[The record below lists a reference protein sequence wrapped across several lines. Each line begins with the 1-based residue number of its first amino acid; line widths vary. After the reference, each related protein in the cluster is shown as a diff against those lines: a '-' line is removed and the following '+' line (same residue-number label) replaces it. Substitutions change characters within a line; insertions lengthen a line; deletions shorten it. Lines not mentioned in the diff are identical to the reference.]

1 MNGQEL
7 RKDAFIID
15 FFDKTEAAQNTRK
28 LYIQALQH
36 YTGVACKSPKELIEE
51 AEAEI
56 KEGKLMRE
64 RSLNKYLTSFKKLI
78 EEKDFAPITRNV
90 FITGVTSFYRAYD
103 IPLPNHFKT
112 RKAQPLK
119 ENAINGFIKKETIIK
134 MIHSAASLRDK
145 AIILTMASSGMA
157 MNEARN
163 LRVKDIKNVD
173 EHGIVTLFLS
183 RQKVAGAVEPYY
195 AFLSPEAGD
204 AIKVYLEE
212 RNRSEL
218 ARVKGDTDYLFVN
231 YQDGGQVG
239 ERMFQYIFFQI
250 GLKLGYIKDGRQPYE
265 VNPLSS
271 HKLRKFYSNI
281 LKNEDVVDDGFIDYT
296 MGHTTPAVQRAYHQP
311 DLEKLKNKYIR
322 CLPYLTFLRQVTPL
336 VVESEGYAKLREEN
350 EALQLQLQEQ
360 GAKIKKI
367 EKAAKEIEERSKSIP
382 SMLATLQEDPAFVK
396 LLMKHLQRPEH

>member
-1 MNGQEL
+1 
-7 RKDAFIID
+7 
-15 FFDKTEAAQNTRK
+15 
-28 LYIQALQH
+28 
-36 YTGVACKSPKELIEE
+36 
-51 AEAEI
+51 
-56 KEGKLMRE
+56 MRE

-119 ENAINGFIKKETIIK
+119 ENAINGFIKKETVIK

-163 LRVKDIKNVD
+163 LRMKDIKNID

-195 AFLSPEAGD
+195 AFLSPEAVD
-204 AIKVYLEE
+204 AIKIYLEE
-212 RNRSEL
+212 RDRSEL

-231 YQDGGQVG
+231 YQNGDLLG
-239 ERMFQYIFFQI
+239 ERMFQYIFCQI
-250 GLKLGYIKDGRQPYE
+250 GVRLGYIIDGRQPYE
-265 VNPLSS
+265 INPLSS
-271 HKLRKFYSNI
+271 HKLRKYYSNI
-281 LKNEDVVDDGFIDYT
+281 LKNEEVVDDGFIDYT

-311 DLEKLKNKYIR
+311 DLNKLKNKYIR

-336 VVESEGYAKLREEN
+336 VVESDGYKKLREEN
-350 EALQLQLQEQ
+350 ETLQSQLQEQ
-360 GAKIKKI
+360 GARIGAKDSETQELRTRLDRLESALKAVVSMGKK
-367 EKAAKEIEERSKSIP
+367 K
-382 SMLATLQEDPAFVK
+382 
-396 LLMKHLQRPEH
+396 

>member
-1 MNGQEL
+1 MNSQEL
-7 RKDAFIID
+7 KKDAFIMD

-36 YTGVACKSPKELIEE
+36 YTGVASKSPRELIEE

-56 KEGKLMRE
+56 KDGKLMRE
-64 RSLNKYLTSFKKLI
+64 RSLNKYLTSFKKFI

-119 ENAINGFIKKETIIK
+119 ENAVNGFIKKKTIIK

-163 LRVKDIKNVD
+163 LRVKDAKNVD
-173 EHGIVTLFLS
+173 ERGIITLFLS

-195 AFLSPEAGD
+195 AFLSPEAVD

-281 LKNEDVVDDGFIDYT
+281 LKNEEVVDDGFIDYT

-336 VVESEGYAKLREEN
+336 VVESDGYKKLREEN
-350 EALQLQLQEQ
+350 ETLQSQLQEQ
-360 GAKIKKI
+360 GAKIKRI
-367 EKAAKEIEERSKSIP
+367 EEAAKEIEEKSKSIP
-382 SMLATLQEDPAFVK
+382 ALMATLQKDPAFMK
-396 LLMKHLQRPEH
+396 LVMKHLQRQEH

>member
-1 MNGQEL
+1 MISQEL
-7 RKDAFIID
+7 KKDAFIID
-15 FFDKTEAAQNTRK
+15 FFDKTEAAHNTQK
-28 LYIQALQH
+28 LYIQALRH
-36 YTGVACKSPKELIEE
+36 YTGVACKSPRELIEE

-64 RSLNKYLTSFKKLI
+64 RSLNRYLTSFKKLI
-78 EEKDFAPITRNV
+78 EEKNFAPITRNV
-90 FITGVTSFYRAYD
+90 FITGVTSFYKAYD
-103 IPLPNHFKT
+103 IPLPSHFKT

-119 ENAINGFIKKETIIK
+119 ENAINGFIKKDTVIK

-212 RNRSEL
+212 RGRNEITQVQR
-218 ARVKGDTDYLFVN
+218 DTDYLFVN
-231 YQDGGQVG
+231 YQNGAMLG
-239 ERMFQYIFFQI
+239 ERMFQYIFCQI
-250 GLKLGYIKDGRQPYE
+250 GVKLGYILDGRQPYV

-281 LKNEDVVDDGFIDYT
+281 LKNEEVVDDGFIDYT

-311 DLEKLKNKYIR
+311 APDKLKNKYIR
-322 CLPYLTFLRQVTPL
+322 CLPFLTFLRQVTPL
-336 VVESEGYAKLREEN
+336 VVESEGYKKLREEN
-350 EALQLQLQEQ
+350 EALHSQMRDQDARI
-360 GAKIKKI
+360 GAKDSETADLRGRLDKLEYALQSVISKAGKK
-367 EKAAKEIEERSKSIP
+367 
-382 SMLATLQEDPAFVK
+382 
-396 LLMKHLQRPEH
+396 